1 MSSKCIPEYVVE
13 IRPQE
18 SFSVVVNE
26 VTASVVEVGMTGI
39 QGPPGKDAQQ
49 EPLPEDP
56 LEIYLKARGE
66 LKNGDDSQ
74 RADQRSCDPDR
85 V

>member
-18 SFSVVVNE
+18 SFSVVVTE
-26 VTASVVEVGMTGI
+26 ITSEVVEVGMTGI

-49 EPLPEDP
+49 EPLPIDP
-56 LEIYLKARGE
+56 LDIYLQARGE
-66 LKNGDDSQ
+66 IKNGDDSQ

>member
-1 MSSKCIPEYVVE
+1 MSTKCKPEFVVE
-13 IRPQE
+13 IKTQE
-18 SFSVVVNE
+18 KFSVVVNE
-26 VTASVVEVGMTGI
+26 TTASVVEVGMTGI

-49 EPLPEDP
+49 EPLPVDP
-56 LEIYLKARGE
+56 LSIYLEARGE

-74 RADQRSCDPDR
+74 RSDQRSCDPDR

>member
-18 SFSVVVNE
+18 SFSAVVTE
-26 VTASVVEVGMTGI
+26 ITSEVVEVGMTGI

-49 EPLPEDP
+49 EPLPIDP
-56 LEIYLKARGE
+56 LDIYLQARGE
-66 LKNGDDSQ
+66 IKNGDDSQ

>member
-26 VTASVVEVGMTGI
+26 ITSEVVEVGMTGI

-49 EPLPEDP
+49 EPLPVDP
-56 LEIYLKARGE
+56 LDIYLQARGE
-66 LKNGDDSQ
+66 LKNGNDSQ

-85 V
+85 G

>member
-18 SFSVVVNE
+18 KFSVVVNE
-26 VTASVVEVGMTGI
+26 VSAEVVEVGMTGI

-49 EPLPEDP
+49 EPLPIDP
-56 LEIYLKARGE
+56 LDIYLQARGE
-66 LKNGDDSQ
+66 IKNGDDSQ
-74 RADQRSCDPDR
+74 RADQCSCDPDR

>member
-1 MSSKCIPEYVVE
+1 MSSKCIPEYVVD

-18 SFSVVVNE
+18 KFSVVVND
-26 VTASVVEVGMTGI
+26 VTAEVVEVGMTGI

-49 EPLPEDP
+49 EPLPIDP
-56 LEIYLKARGE
+56 LDIYLQARGE

>member
-1 MSSKCIPEYVVE
+1 MSTKCKPDFVVE

-18 SFSVVVNE
+18 NFSVVVNE
-26 VTASVVEVGMTGI
+26 ITSEVVEVGMTGI

-56 LEIYLKARGE
+56 LHIYLKARGE

>member
-1 MSSKCIPEYVVE
+1 MSTKCIPEYVVE

-26 VTASVVEVGMTGI
+26 ITAEVVEVGMTGI

-49 EPLPEDP
+49 EPLPVDP
-56 LEIYLKARGE
+56 LDIYLQARGE
-66 LKNGDDSQ
+66 IKHGDDTQ
-74 RADQRSCDPDR
+74 RSDQRTCDPDR

>member
-26 VTASVVEVGMTGI
+26 ITSEVVEVGMTGI

-49 EPLPEDP
+49 EPLPIDP
-56 LEIYLKARGE
+56 LDIYLQARGE
-66 LKNGDDSQ
+66 IKNGDDSQ

>member
-1 MSSKCIPEYVVE
+1 MSTKCKSDFVVE

-26 VTASVVEVGMTGI
+26 VTSEVVEVGMTGI

-49 EPLPEDP
+49 EPLPVDP
-56 LEIYLKARGE
+56 LDIYLQARGE
-66 LKNGDDSQ
+66 LKNGDNSQ

>member
-1 MSSKCIPEYVVE
+1 MSTKCKPDFVVE

-18 SFSVVVNE
+18 NFSVVVNE
-26 VTASVVEVGMTGI
+26 ITSEVVEVGMTGI

-49 EPLPEDP
+49 EPLPVDP
-56 LEIYLKARGE
+56 LDIYLQARE

>member
-1 MSSKCIPEYVVE
+1 MSTKCIPEFVVE
-13 IRPQE
+13 VKPQE
-18 SFSVVVNE
+18 TFSVVVTE
-26 VTASVVEVGMTGI
+26 ITSEVVEVGMTGI

-49 EPLPEDP
+49 EPLPIDP
-56 LEIYLKARGE
+56 LDLYLQARGE
-66 LKNGDDSQ
+66 IKNGDDSQ